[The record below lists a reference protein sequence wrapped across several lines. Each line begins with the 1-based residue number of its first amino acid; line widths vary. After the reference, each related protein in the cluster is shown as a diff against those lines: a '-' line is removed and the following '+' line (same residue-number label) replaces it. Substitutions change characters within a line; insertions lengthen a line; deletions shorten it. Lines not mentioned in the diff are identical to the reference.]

1 MLFVC
6 REAAGS
12 EQAAGEAGIQ
22 QDSTSG
28 VQSCQEPVI
37 FQGGAGCIRLYIE
50 SGGRSPLTM

>member
-22 QDSTSG
+22 QGSTSG
-28 VQSCQEPVI
+28 VQSCQKPSI
-37 FQGGAGCIRLYIE
+37 IE
-50 SGGRSPLTM
+50 EEVPDVSGFVSEMAAADF